1 MASAAERSVTNIP
14 IADVNEA
21 SQIRAFPP
29 RYSSAVGKAVR
40 YRYAEGRSRHR
51 QAGGRPA
58 RHPSRS
64 ADSQPRKQP
73 AYTTPQHGE
82 TPAECIAPPA
92 TPTCGRRRLLQRG
105 SSTTCSR
112 SAPATPPAVGSNAN
126 TQPCE
131 KQRGFVR
138 SASSELHHF
147 LLPAER
153 PQMWPAN
160 GGPCCGRRNAS
171 MSLLSPKLSDRLGSI
186 TFSEPCGLS
195 KPNAIRRSLPGRAC
209 SHGLAGL

>member
-40 YRYAEGRSRHR
+40 YQQVRRSRSRHR

-64 ADSQPRKQP
+64 AGSQSRKQP
-73 AYTTPQHGE
+73 AYTAPQHGE

-147 LLPAER
+147 LLPAGR

-171 MSLLSPKLSDRLGSI
+171 MSLAL
-186 TFSEPCGLS
+186 
-195 KPNAIRRSLPGRAC
+195 PNFPTA
-209 SHGLAGL
+209 LAQ